1 MGSGFGTRARAPRWG
16 LARGWAGACLEAG
29 GFGSVRA
36 GVRAVKSALASGPVA
51 ERCAQSQSL
60 AGMGGEAPAADF
72 GVSMSTSHREDTK

>member
-1 MGSGFGTRARAPRWG
+1 MGSGFGTRAGDSRWG

-51 ERCAQSQSL
+51 DRRAQSQSL
-60 AGMGGEAPAADF
+60 GRHG
-72 GVSMSTSHREDTK
+72 R